1 MLRNLKVWLWVNYCI
16 EGLGTIKQGQVRGT
30 CEAADV
36 MPCGFQEVV
45 ADKMDKSVY
54 QSEHGNFS
62 WFGVNPT
69 YSIWSYSC
77 NYTNQSN
84 KCVLKQSPQNELF
97 TPIWVMFVQ
106 IYSA

>member
-1 MLRNLKVWLWVNYCI
+1 MLRNLKVWLWVNYCK

-62 WFGVNPT
+62 WFGVNPI